1 MSENN
6 KQSQENK
13 EQPILSVIQQ
23 LKDGQIDPETINKDL
38 RQQCIEMFQKEGY
51 SISQMAQI
59 FQKSEKTIKRDIDKI
74 WDMEKVGPSIEL
86 VKKLAGEFIAYWRI
100 HRDHLMRL
108 ARSKDASVSEKA
120 QAEYYAHRATMEF
133 IEKFQ
138 TLGYLP
144 LKPKTIVGD
153 FTYNMNVNDEKS
165 IDDLKMQLVEI
176 EKLALEQ
183 GGLAPEIEIEV
194 KRLKK
199 RIEQVEI
206 EKDILKITDK
216 QKKEQEND

>member
-1 MSENN
+1 MVNSPEQLTE
-6 KQSQENK
+6 KK
-13 EQPILSVIQQ
+13 EQPILTLIQQ
-23 LKDGQIDPETINKDL
+23 LKSGQVNPETIDKDL
-38 RQQCIEMFQKEGY
+38 RQQCVEVFQAEGY
-51 SISQMAQI
+51 SISTMAQI
-59 FQKSEKTIKRDIDKI
+59 FQKCERTLKRDIDAI
-74 WDMEKVGPSIEL
+74 WDDKKLGPSIEL
-86 VKKLAGEFIAYWRI
+86 VKRIVGEIVAYSRI

-108 ARSKDASVSEKA
+108 ARSKDASVSERA
-120 QAEYYAHRATMEF
+120 QAEYYAHRVEMELVD
-133 IEKFQ
+133 KLQ

-153 FTYNMNVNDEKS
+153 FTYNMQVNDEKS

-183 GGLAPEIEIEV
+183 GGLTPELEIEV

-206 EKDILKITDK
+206 EKDILKITDQ
-216 QKKEQEND
+216 QKKEGEHD